1 MPAPEILAYPQP
13 RGGHTR
19 VSWCLGGTGRL
30 AQPACRG
37 VCIPCCPPGAKGG
50 VSSLGAGRI
59 GAGCLVL
66 CAPKAEPGAP
76 PALRG
81 DQPVPPTAVSILAG
95 AVVTAQGGGP
105 ASAWVLL
112 GLVLT
117 AALVIRCL
125 CPTKNVQSLS
135 CSVGFV
141 TGFERSREPEQLVGT
156 EQLLVPLLL
165 LKRGGKQLK
174 RLLR

>member
-1 MPAPEILAYPQP
+1 M
-13 RGGHTR
+13 
-19 VSWCLGGTGRL
+19 
-30 AQPACRG
+30 
-37 VCIPCCPPGAKGG
+37 
-50 VSSLGAGRI
+50 
-59 GAGCLVL
+59 

-81 DQPVPPTAVSILAG
+81 DQPVPPTAVSILVG

-117 AALVIRCL
+117 VAALVIRCL